1 MLHNCSILIRAL
13 RELANWDDYRFFSS
27 LVQNGSVR
35 AAADHLGVNP
45 STVTRRLDALESRL
59 GRKLFVR
66 GHAGLRLTVDGEAL
80 RARLD
85 PVTSRLGDLDAQ
97 LAGGDEDV
105 PAGTVRITLPD
116 VMAVTLMVEFAAYTA
131 ANPRVRLEFIPG
143 YRQMDL
149 ARGEADVAIQV
160 TDHPPENLVGRRLGY
175 SRLGV
180 YGSRRYLNEH
190 DPVHEPEAATWIDSA
205 VESERAPG
213 FKDRYF
219 REVRLGVRCNS
230 VLLQQAAVAADMGIT
245 LLPCALGDTDERLA
259 RVGELEPLEAQ
270 PIWLLF
276 HPDLR
281 GVARIRSVSEHIQA
295 AFVRLEPRLLGQL
308 DDMPPGAE

>member
-1 MLHNCSILIRAL
+1 MLHNCSILAGAL
-13 RELANWDDYRFFSS
+13 RNLTNWDDYRFFSS

-45 STVTRRLDALESRL
+45 STVTRRLDTLESRL
-59 GRKLFVR
+59 GRKLFIR
-66 GHAGLRLTVDGEAL
+66 GHAGLQLTVDGEAL
-80 RARLD
+80 HTRLE
-85 PVTSRLGDLDAQ
+85 PLTSRLGDLDAQ
-97 LAGGDEDV
+97 LAGSEDE
-105 PAGTVRITLPD
+105 PSGTVRITLPD
-116 VMAVTLMVEFAAYTA
+116 VMAVTLLVELAPYLQ

-160 TDHPPENLVGRRLGY
+160 TDHPPENLVGRQLGY

-180 YGSRRYLNEH
+180 YGSRRYLAEH
-190 DPVHEPEAATWIDSA
+190 DPVRAPEMATWIDSA

-219 REVRLGVRCNS
+219 PKVRQGVRCNS

-259 RVGELEPLEAQ
+259 RVGDLEPLEAQ

-308 DDMPPGAE
+308 ED

>member
-1 MLHNCSILIRAL
+1 MVLHNCNILKGAL
-13 RELANWDDYRFFSS
+13 RMLTNWDDYRFFAS

-35 AAADHLGVNP
+35 ASADHLGVNP

-66 GHAGLRLTVDGEAL
+66 GHAGLQLTVDGDAL
-80 RARLD
+80 RARLE
-85 PVTSRLGDLDAQ
+85 PVTSQLGDLDSL
-97 LAGGDEDV
+97 LAGGSDEE
-105 PAGTVRITLPD
+105 PTGTVRITLPD
-116 VMAVTLMVEFAAYTA
+116 VMAVTLMAEFAAYTE

-160 TDHPPENLVGRRLGY
+160 TDHPPENLVGRQLGY
-175 SRLGV
+175 SRLGI
-180 YGSRRYLNEH
+180 YGSRGYLATC
-190 DPVHEPEAATWIDSA
+190 DPIQAPETATWIDSA

-213 FKDRYF
+213 FKERYF
-219 REVRLGVRCNS
+219 PDVRQGVRCSS
-230 VLLQQAAVAADMGIT
+230 VLLQQAAVIADMGIT

-295 AFVRLEPRLLGQL
+295 AFLRLEPRLLGQL
-308 DDMPPGAE
+308 DD

>member
-1 MLHNCSILIRAL
+1 MLHNCNVIAGAL
-13 RELANWDDYRFFSS
+13 RSLTNWDDYRFFSS

-66 GHAGLRLTVDGEAL
+66 GRMGLQLTADGEAL
-80 RARLD
+80 QTRLE
-85 PVTSRLGDLDAQ
+85 PLAGRLGDLDAQ
-97 LAGGDEDV
+97 LAGSDDELS
-105 PAGTVRITLPD
+105 GTVRITLPD
-116 VMAVTLMVEFAAYTA
+116 VMAATLLVELAPYLE
-131 ANPRVRLEFIPG
+131 ANPRVRLEFIPS

-149 ARGEADVAIQV
+149 TRGEADVAIQV
-160 TDHPPENLVGRRLGY
+160 TDQPPENLVGRRLGY

-180 YGSRRYLNEH
+180 YGSRRYLAAH
-190 DPVHEPEAATWIDSA
+190 DPTRTPAGATWIDSA

-213 FKDRYF
+213 FRDRYF
-219 REVRLGVRCNS
+219 PGIRLGVRCNS
-230 VLLQQAAVAADMGIT
+230 VLLQQTAVAADMGIT

-259 RVGELEPLEAQ
+259 RVGDLEPLEAQ

-281 GVARIRSVSEHIQA
+281 GVARIRSVTEHIQA
-295 AFVRLEPRLLGQL
+295 AFVRLEPRLLGVL
-308 DDMPPGAE
+308 DN